1 MGDIHKLRQEYRDKL
16 GAMESLIEA
25 AEAAGRDLTEEEQRQ
40 YDALDSELRSLRAR
54 IERLEE
60 LRAARDAAPEPAQP
74 DTRNAPRIEVRDYDE
89 RDFRSFGEF
98 IHAVRFNPGDQRL
111 RGQRVEDRADLQM
124 SVDALGGYL
133 VPEQFRSDLL
143 RISPREAVVRPR
155 AFVIPAGSPPDAVIR
170 IPILDQSG
178 TRGVYAG
185 VQVAWINEGAQKP
198 ETNPQFDEVSLEPQE
213 VAAHTVLTDKLIRN
227 APIADSVVRQLLRQA
242 IIAAEDVAF
251 LTGDGNGKPVGLI
264 GHASNVTVNRE
275 TADQITYG
283 DVVAMYSR
291 FLFGGN
297 PVWLASQT
305 VLPQLMQMT
314 DAAGQLVWQP
324 NARDDVPGTLLG
336 IPVVVSNRMP
346 TLGTKGDL
354 VLADLGYY
362 LIKDGAPLAISASEH
377 VFFRENKTVI
387 KAFWMTTGRPWL
399 SSPIQD
405 EDGTTVSPFVV
416 LDVPAA

>member
-1 MGDIHKLRQEYRDKL
+1 
-16 GAMESLIEA
+16 
-25 AEAAGRDLTEEEQRQ
+25 
-40 YDALDSELRSLRAR
+40 
-54 IERLEE
+54 
-60 LRAARDAAPEPAQP
+60 
-74 DTRNAPRIEVRDYDE
+74 
-89 RDFRSFGEF
+89 
-98 IHAVRFNPGDQRL
+98 
-111 RGQRVEDRADLQM
+111 
-124 SVDALGGYL
+124 
-133 VPEQFRSDLL
+133 
-143 RISPREAVVRPR
+143 
-155 AFVIPAGSPPDAVIR
+155 
-170 IPILDQSG
+170 
-178 TRGVYAG
+178 
-185 VQVAWINEGAQKP
+185 
-198 ETNPQFDEVSLEPQE
+198 
-213 VAAHTVLTDKLIRN
+213 LTDKLIRN

-362 LIKDGAPLAISASEH
+362 LI
-377 VFFRENKTVI
+377 
-387 KAFWMTTGRPWL
+387 
-399 SSPIQD
+399 
-405 EDGTTVSPFVV
+405 
-416 LDVPAA
+416 